1 MVDLTLINTVVVA
14 FVALIIVVVVLRG
27 IGIGRIT
34 RSIRNLISSDES
46 RPRNERNENNMSS
59 RIRPPR
65 IGGFGKMKL
74 LLGLAAFF
82 VVVVVAAKTI
92 VIVVAG
98 GEGGVLTLGAV
109 GRLALDPDLYT
120 LTPFSQK

>member
-65 IGGFGKMKL
+65 IGGFRKQKIL
-74 LLGLAAFF
+74 FCFAAIF
-82 VVVVVAAKTI
+82 VVVAGAAKSK
-92 VIVVAG
+92 VNVDAG
-98 GEGGVLTLGAV
+98 GEGGGFTL
-109 GRLALDPDLYT
+109 
-120 LTPFSQK
+120 

>member
-14 FVALIIVVVVLRG
+14 FVALIIAVVVLRG

-65 IGGFGKMKL
+65 IGGYGELKL
-74 LLGLAAFF
+74 LLGIAPLIC
-82 VVVVVAAKTI
+82 VVVVAAKSI
-92 VIVVAG
+92 VILEARDG
-98 GEGGVLTLGAV
+98 GGVFTTGGVGTLY
-109 GRLALDPDLYT
+109 RDPVAH
-120 LTPFSQK
+120 